1 MVTINNQPI
10 SIQMVTFQKMYF
22 MHFLCCIGENTVFPY
37 SFTCTTLIFKIRP
50 ILSFSQSTCSAI
62 FKKLGHNKKSNNQ
75 YSDGEF
81 PKKIFMHFYAVSV
94 ASAYTVILQGQ
105 TLFPKCSKMLQNY
118 DAKHM
123 ASALHQQVQHAMHIS
138 ERHST
143 RHLFQK
149 IYLCRVDPYL
159 GRYIIKFY
167 FNLKKKVFCSL
178 HNISHICKQI
188 LI

>member
-10 SIQMVTFQKMYF
+10 SIQMVTFQKKDF

-37 SFTCTTLIFKIRP
+37 SFTCTNSVVF
-50 ILSFSQSTCSAI
+50 ILYVLCYI
-62 FKKLGHNKKSNNQ
+62 KKLGHNKKSNNQ

-105 TLFPKCSKMLQNY
+105 TLFPKCSKMLQKH
-118 DAKHM
+118 DVKHM

-149 IYLCRVDPYL
+149 INLCRVDPYL
-159 GRYIIKFY
+159 GRYIIKYY
-167 FNLKKKVFCSL
+167 FNLKKKS
-178 HNISHICKQI
+178 I
-188 LI
+188 LQPA